1 MAAVE
6 VTQRDEFNGT
16 QSRPYLRLVS
26 TPEVYRTGPSLA
38 RRRAARARMMQRR
51 RRTLVALVL
60 VTGLAILSW
69 PGHAF
74 GGTTGGGLSTDLAN
88 SSVLASG
95 MEYVVQPGD
104 TVHSIAALMNP
115 VDPAAAQSA
124 LVREI
129 HSSVVVPGEHV
140 LIP

>member
-6 VTQRDEFNGT
+6 VTQSEEFEGT
-16 QSRPYLRLVS
+16 QSRTYLRLVS
-26 TPEVYRTGPSLA
+26 TSEVYRTGPSLA
-38 RRRAARARMMQRR
+38 RRRASRARMMQRR
-51 RRTLVALVL
+51 RRTLVALLL
-60 VTGLAILSW
+60 VTGLVILSW

-104 TVHSIAALMNP
+104 TVHSIATLMNP
-115 VDPAAAQSA
+115 VDPSVAQGA
-124 LVREI
+124 LDREI